1 MSVVRQL
8 DPDSYQHHSRLSFFT
23 ADIAKPRLGLD
34 CNLYELLASEFH
46 EIIFNAW
53 STSWNIPL
61 EDFEPLLCA
70 LRSAIH
76 ICTTGPR
83 KPRLTFVSS
92 TSALGNWSKLHPEQP
107 LLPEEPA
114 WDNASAT
121 RDGYGQSKQI
131 AEQLIARA
139 HEERQ
144 LRATIVRAGLI
155 GGPSSTQPRSLSW
168 PIQGSVYV
176 LIKTSQRMGKWPA
189 QINALDWIPVDALA
203 DGIAGITTTPSNNK
217 VRVYN
222 MMHPKPAPSILLY
235 ETLKS
240 KFGLTAKLVSLPE
253 WLENLNSTS
262 KLRNFLQ
269 QAGMGREQEGM
280 IFHNQNALGVLP
292 SVEQITEQRL
302 ATWLD
307 GWGLEL
313 ERITSRL

>member
-1 MSVVRQL
+1 
-8 DPDSYQHHSRLSFFT
+8 
-23 ADIAKPRLGLD
+23 
-34 CNLYELLASEFH
+34 
-46 EIIFNAW
+46 
-53 STSWNIPL
+53 
-61 EDFEPLLCA
+61 
-70 LRSAIH
+70 
-76 ICTTGPR
+76 
-83 KPRLTFVSS
+83 
-92 TSALGNWSKLHPEQP
+92 
-107 LLPEEPA
+107 
-114 WDNASAT
+114 
-121 RDGYGQSKQI
+121 
-131 AEQLIARA
+131 
-139 HEERQ
+139 
-144 LRATIVRAGLI
+144 
-155 GGPSSTQPRSLSW
+155 
-168 PIQGSVYV
+168 
-176 LIKTSQRMGKWPA
+176 MGKWPA